1 MRYIPDQG
9 DIIYLQFSPQV
20 GYEQMG
26 TRPAIVVSN
35 KTYNHFTKLAIV
47 CPIISTDKSFPL
59 HVLLDDRTRTTGV
72 VMCEQMKAFDI
83 YARKASFFEKAPK
96 DIVDEV
102 MDIIVGF
109 IE

>member
-1 MRYIPDQG
+1 MTYIPDQG
-9 DIIYLQFSPQV
+9 DIIYLQFNPQASH
-20 GYEQMG
+20 EQKG

-35 KTYNHFTKLAIV
+35 KTYNQFTKLAIV
-47 CPIISTDKSFPL
+47 CPITSNDKEFPL
-59 HVLLDDRTRTTGV
+59 HVLLDDRTRTMGV
-72 VMCEQMKAFDI
+72 IMCEQIKALEI
-83 YARKASFFEKAPK
+83 NARKASFFEKAPK